1 MVVPIYV
8 GEIAQN
14 EIRGLL
20 SNCVVLVLCMGIL
33 FTYVLSLFFKMYV
46 LAWCTSNECFCF
58 HCYRYTI
65 GAFVS
70 WYVLAFISAGAP
82 VFLFIA
88 MLFMPESPVHLLEKK
103 KKEKAMEA
111 LKWFRGAEHEY
122 QVQTEFKQI
131 EINLQENKAKSAT
144 FKDLMAGP
152 VLKPTAISM
161 TLMFLQ
167 QFGGINA
174 VIFYSKDI
182 FISAGTTI
190 DENVSAIIVAAIQVL
205 SVFAS
210 VMLVERL
217 GRKVLLIISEF
228 GMAVSLVA
236 LGVFFFFKDHE
247 KNADGLGWLP
257 LTSLIVY
264 IITYNLAMGPLPW
277 TLMVS
282 LHP

>member
-1 MVVPIYV
+1 M
-8 GEIAQN
+8 
-14 EIRGLL
+14 
-20 SNCVVLVLCMGIL
+20 
-33 FTYVLSLFFKMYV
+33 
-46 LAWCTSNECFCF
+46 
-58 HCYRYTI
+58 

-70 WYVLAFISAGAP
+70 WYVLAYISAACP
-82 VFLFIA
+82 VILFIA
-88 MLFMPESPVHLLEKK
+88 MLFMPESPVHLLQKK
-103 KKEKAMEA
+103 KKDKAIKA
-111 LKWFRGAEHEY
+111 LQWFRGAETEQ
-122 QVQTEFKQI
+122 QVEAEFKQI
-131 EINLQENKAKSAT
+131 EINLQENQARSAT

-190 DENVSAIIVAAIQVL
+190 DENVSAIIVAGIQVL

-210 VMLVERL
+210 CMLVERL
-217 GRKVLLIISEF
+217 GRKILLIISEF

-257 LTSLIVY
+257 LTSLILY

-282 LHP
+282 REDSVGKLLGFQLNLIQFLQTFTFRPNCSLHT